1 MRKDTSLARRPVSTA
16 SGPRTSRRQGAATR
30 RRPEENDA
38 AKSSG
43 SAVPLYIQVAR
54 ALQHRISVGEYP
66 IGGLLPT
73 EIELAKRH
81 GVSRQ
86 TIRQAVQLLRQQR
99 LVSAKK
105 GVGTRVEARHPRQA
119 YYFSLQSLTQIFQ
132 FASEATLHVDHEED
146 LEVRGALADKLA
158 SRPGRHWLHISGTRQ
173 VAGDPVPICWTEA
186 YIDGRYAKLFR
197 GTKVHQSAIFSAIE
211 RHSGEA
217 VTEVQQE
224 INAAILDRELA
235 QRLRAAE
242 GSPALV
248 IVRRYFG
255 AGRRLFEMSVNI
267 HPSDRFSYA
276 ISLKRDLP
284 DEREP

>member
-1 MRKDTSLARRPVSTA
+1 MGKDTSVAPA
-16 SGPRTSRRQGAATR
+16 R
-30 RRPEENDA
+30 RRPEENEV
-38 AKSSG
+38 AKGSD

-54 ALQHRISVGEYP
+54 TLQNRISVGEFP
-66 IGGLLPT
+66 IGSLLPT
-73 EIELAKRH
+73 EIELAKYY

-119 YYFSLQSLTQIFQ
+119 YYFSLQSLTEIFQ
-132 FASEATLHVDHEED
+132 FASEATLHVDHEE
-146 LEVRGALADKLA
+146 EIEARGELAYKLA
-158 SRPGRHWLHISGTRQ
+158 SRPGRRWLHISGTRQ

-186 YIDGRYAKLFR
+186 YVDGRYAKLFR
-197 GTKVHQSAIFSAIE
+197 GMKVHQSAIFSAIE

-224 INAAILDRELA
+224 INATTLSRELA
-235 QRLRAAE
+235 LRLRAAE

-255 AGRRLFEMSVNI
+255 AGRRLFEMSINI

-284 DEREP
+284 DGREP

>member
-1 MRKDTSLARRPVSTA
+1 MGKDTSVAPA
-16 SGPRTSRRQGAATR
+16 R
-30 RRPEENDA
+30 RRPEENEV
-38 AKSSG
+38 AKGSD

-54 ALQHRISVGEYP
+54 TLQNRISVGEFP
-66 IGGLLPT
+66 IGSLLPT
-73 EIELAKRH
+73 EIELAKYY

-119 YYFSLQSLTQIFQ
+119 YYFSLQSLTEIFQ
-132 FASEATLHVDHEED
+132 FASEATLHVDHEEEI
-146 LEVRGALADKLA
+146 EVRGALAHRLA
-158 SRPGRHWLHISGTRQ
+158 SRPGRRWLHICGTRQ
-173 VAGDPVPICWTEA
+173 VAGDPGPICWTEA
-186 YIDGRYAKLFR
+186 YVDGRYAKLFR
-197 GTKVHQSAIFSAIE
+197 GTKVYQSAIFSTIE
-211 RHSGEA
+211 RHTGEL

-224 INAAILDRELA
+224 MNATILNRELA
-235 QRLRAAE
+235 RRLHAAE

-255 AGRRLFEMSVNI
+255 AGRRLFEMSINI

-276 ISLKRDLP
+276 ISLKRDFP
-284 DEREP
+284 DGNES